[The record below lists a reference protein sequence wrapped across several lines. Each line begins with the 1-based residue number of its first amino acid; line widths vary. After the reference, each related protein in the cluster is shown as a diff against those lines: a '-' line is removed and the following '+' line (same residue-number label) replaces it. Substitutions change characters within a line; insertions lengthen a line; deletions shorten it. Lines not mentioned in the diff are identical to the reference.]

1 MIAEPAP
8 SVSKIQCLRRGFL
21 AHRAVKH
28 FRHMRA
34 ALLLQ
39 CAVRRFKARRT
50 LQRRRQ
56 DLAATAVQGIVRGKL
71 ARTLFMRRK
80 REHCAQKL
88 QTWYKGQLQCRY
100 VRSATRIV
108 LWLRRW
114 LAKRTLRARR
124 EHAVRSEVRL
134 RGLTERIKLQR

>member
-1 MIAEPAP
+1 
-8 SVSKIQCLRRGFL
+8 
-21 AHRAVKH
+21 
-28 FRHMRA
+28 MRA

-39 CAVRRFKARRT
+39 CAVRRFKARRL

-71 ARTLFMRRK
+71 ARALYVRRK
-80 REHCAQKL
+80 REHCARKL
-88 QTWYKGQLQCRY
+88 QTWYKGQLQCRHA
-100 VRSATRIV
+100 RSATRIV

-114 LAKRTLRARR
+114 LAKRALRARR

-134 RGLTERIKLQR
+134 RELTQSNKLQR